1 MGGEEL
7 GFVLQGLSDSDI
19 LVDLLLRA
27 TFYAIVPEV
36 EGVNLS
42 LERIQGIGTLVH
54 QINLGNNTD
63 STLTVWVNFSSH
75 LQGISLP
82 SQC

>member
-7 GFVLQGLSDSDI
+7 GFVLQGLSDGDF

-27 TFYAIVPEV
+27 TFNAIVTEV

-42 LERIQGIGTLVH
+42 LEEVQGIGTLVH
-54 QINLGNNTD
+54 QINLGNNTYG
-63 STLTVWVNFSSH
+63 TLTIWVNFSSH
-75 LQGISLP
+75 LQGIRV
-82 SQC
+82 C